1 MQKESKKFFEIFNQ
15 QFKELNAIYHRT
27 ASHHDI
33 SDNEFWVWYALFAL
47 EEEPSQQSICE
58 MWSLPKQTV
67 NSVVSGMI
75 KKGHVYLET
84 IPGTR
89 NKKVIRLTDSG
100 QKFGKSVILKVYD
113 AEQRAISQISPQQL
127 QLCTD
132 LLAKYISLLDEEI

>member
-1 MQKESKKFFEIFNQ
+1 MQQDSKKLFEIFNQ
-15 QFKELNAIYHRT
+15 QFKELNAIYHRV
-27 ASHHDI
+27 ASQLDI

-47 EEEPSQQSICE
+47 EGEPSQQSICE

-89 NKKVIRLTDSG
+89 NKKVIRLTESG
-100 QKFGKSVILKVYD
+100 QKFGENVILKVYD
-113 AEQRAISQISPQQL
+113 AEQQAIDKISPQQL